1 MSSFQRS
8 GSGAQDPGVAHV
20 ISMKLSS
27 AAKSLNATY
36 LGEDVEF
43 IGCSTD
49 SRNLNSGELFI
60 AIKGERFDGHDFL
73 ESAKQRGAVAAM
85 VTKTGQQ
92 DLPTLVVEDTRKAM
106 GNLAATWRSGFDVP
120 LIAVTGSNG
129 KTTVKEMLVSILSLK
144 TPVLAT
150 RGNLNNDIGV
160 PLTLFGLGN
169 EHHYAVVEMGANHLG
184 EISWLSHIVRPTV
197 ALITQCAPAHLEG
210 FGSVEGVARAKAEI
224 FDGLEPEGI
233 AIINADDDFAGLWR
247 NKVTG
252 FKQISFGLKNRSD
265 ITAKSIT
272 PSMIKGTNNFQLCT
286 PVGTI
291 DIELPLLGQHNI
303 MNAMAA
309 TACALALE
317 IELTLVKQGLER
329 MKPVKGRLE
338 MKKGLHGSRIIDDT
352 YNANPVSLNAAIK
365 TIASLTGKR
374 WLVLGDMGELGT
386 LSESLHEEAGNI
398 ARENGIKKIFA
409 IGPLSENAVR
419 SFGQGAQHFSSVE
432 KMIEAIK
439 KEISDDVTLLV
450 KGSRSM
456 QMERVVSA
464 LEANN

>member
-1 MSSFQRS
+1 M
-8 GSGAQDPGVAHV
+8 
-20 ISMKLSS
+20 ITMKLSS
-27 AAKSLNATY
+27 AAKSLNATC
-36 LGEDVEF
+36 LGEDVVF
-43 IGCSTD
+43 RGCSTD
-49 SRNLNSGELFI
+49 SRNLDSGELFI

-73 ESAKQRGAVAAM
+73 DSAKQRGAVAAM
-85 VTKTGQQ
+85 VTKTNQQ

-129 KTTVKEMLVSILSLK
+129 KTTVKEMLVSILGLK
-144 TPVLAT
+144 APVLAT

-169 EHHYAVVEMGANHLG
+169 EHRYAVVEMGANHPG
-184 EISWLSHIVRPTV
+184 EISWLSHIARPTV
-197 ALITQCAPAHLEG
+197 AIITQCAPAHLEG

-233 AIINADDDFAGLWR
+233 AIINADDDFAELWR

-252 FKQISFGLKNRSD
+252 LRQISFGLKNQSD
-265 ITAKSIT
+265 ITARSISLSVDT
-272 PSMIKGTNNFQLCT
+272 GTNNFRLCT
-286 PVGTI
+286 PAGNI
-291 DIELPLLGQHNI
+291 DISLPLLGQHNI

-317 IELTLVKQGLER
+317 IELALVKQGLER

-352 YNANPVSLNAAIK
+352 YNANPVSLTAAIK
-365 TIASLTGKR
+365 TIASSSGKR
-374 WLVLGDMGELGT
+374 WLALGDMGELGT
-386 LSESLHEEAGNI
+386 QSESLHEGAGSI
-398 ARENGIKKIFA
+398 ARENGIEKVFA
-409 IGPLSENAVR
+409 IGPLSENTVR
-419 SFGQGAQHFSSVE
+419 YFGQGAEHFSSVE
-432 KMIEAIK
+432 KMIEVIK
-439 KEISDDVTLLV
+439 KEITADVTLLV